1 MNSFRT
7 ASVLAT
13 VLGLSA
19 FSVRGATLAE
29 LVDQVPP
36 PPRDVATALRWVEN
50 GQIVW
55 PEYTQFKK
63 AIDAERA
70 ALASFEAPSPAPLP
84 SAASPAQVEGVAQAY
99 DEYVSENAGKKE
111 AAAVLGKRA
120 RWLHAA
126 MAGPL
131 GKLLGDMAPC
141 PAPCKDPASIPQD
154 PALMAQKRRLG
165 EQDLKQWTTLFED
178 WKRVRLPLIR
188 EAPAVVTGGGEG
200 LNLAATQPA
209 IARYRAA
216 MLREVDLMLSVTE
229 MAVRRIDAIER
240 GDVDAVSAST
250 YSPKARPKAS

>member
-1 MNSFRT
+1 MNPLRT

-19 FSVRGATLAE
+19 FSARGATLAD
-29 LVDQVPP
+29 LVAQVPP
-36 PPRDVATALRWVEN
+36 PPRDVATALQWME
-50 GQIVW
+50 GGEIVW

-63 AIDAERA
+63 AIEAERA
-70 ALASFEAPSPAPLP
+70 AIAGVEDPAAAPVP
-84 SAASPAQVEGVAQAY
+84 SAASPVEVQGVAQAY
-99 DEYVSENAGKKE
+99 DEYLSDHAGKKE
-111 AAAVLGKRA
+111 PAAVLGKRA

-141 PAPCKDPASIPQD
+141 PAPCADPAAIPQD

-178 WKRVRLPLIR
+178 WKRVRLPILR
-188 EAPAVVTGGGEG
+188 EAPAVVASGGDD
-200 LNLAATQPA
+200 LRQASTQPV

-216 MLREVDLMLSVTE
+216 MLREVELMLSVTE

-250 YSPKARPKAS
+250 YSPKARAKAS